1 MAPTTPANV
10 IELLQAMVRIDS
22 VNGAVTGK
30 TRAEDEL
37 AGMLTQLASAWMME
51 TELLPVQGFGD
62 GRSDQLLIT
71 HRVGEDRPW
80 VLFDSHMDTVSV
92 EGMTIDPFG
101 GDLVDGNV
109 LGRGAC
115 DTKGTGAAMLWA
127 LHQYQLGS
135 KRPNN
140 IALLFSTDEEIAM
153 TGIQGFVNHDLPR
166 LGWSPDLVVVGE
178 PTEHVPVVA
187 HNGCVRFKIITHG
200 KAAHSSVPSEGRS
213 AIRDMVKVLDVLHKR
228 YIDTLNV
235 EHPLTGHAACSVNLI
250 EGGSAPNIIAERC
263 VAEVDRRLVPG
274 EPAPDAPGGVITEIR
289 SLLDEIAAEDDG
301 FRYDIRVR
309 VQHPPLLPASSE
321 RVLPLVKQA
330 MAEHGLKRPTVGA
343 PFATHASYLSNA
355 GLPTLV
361 FGPGSPY
368 PAHTKDE
375 WVSVKEIE
383 QGAKVYESM
392 MRADFAGLAL

>member
-1 MAPTTPANV
+1 MPQTPPANV

-22 VNGAVTGK
+22 VNGKVTG
-30 TRAEDEL
+30 RACAEDEL
-37 AGMLTQLASAWMME
+37 AAMLTRLASTWMME
-51 TELLPVQGFGD
+51 TELLPVQGFGE

-80 VLFDSHMDTVSV
+80 ILFDSHMDTVTA

-101 GDLVDGNV
+101 GELFDGNV
-109 LGRGAC
+109 LGRGTC

-135 KRPNN
+135 ERPNN

-153 TGIQGFVNHDLPR
+153 TGIQSFVKHDLPR
-166 LGWSPDLVVVGE
+166 LAWSPDLVVVGE
-178 PTEHVPVVA
+178 PTEHTPVVA
-187 HNGCVRFKIITHG
+187 HNGCVRFEITTHG

-213 AIRDMVKVLDVLHKR
+213 AIADMVKALALLHER
-228 YIDTLNV
+228 YIDPLDV

-250 EGGSAPNIIAERC
+250 SGGSAPNIIPERC
-263 VAEVDRRLVPG
+263 VAEVDRRIVPG
-274 EPAPDAPGGVITEIR
+274 EPAPDSPGGVLTEVR
-289 SLLDEIAAEDDG
+289 ALLDELAGEDAG
-301 FRYDIRVR
+301 FRYDIHVR
-309 VQHPPLLPASSE
+309 VHHPPLLPESSAQI
-321 RVLPLVKQA
+321 LPLVKHA
-330 MAEHGLKRPTVGA
+330 MAEHGVRRPTVGA
-343 PFATHASYLSNA
+343 PFATHASYLANA

-383 QGAKVYESM
+383 QGAKVYASIMQMEFSELM
-392 MRADFAGLAL
+392 A